1 VIGWNRD
8 ACVHMIRHQMP
19 FHNLALLLLRQRVED
34 RSQLPAYLAENY
46 FPSTFGNE
54 DDMVPAVP
62 LGVGLV
68 VAEAVHVIFIEL
80 HLIGKRRS
88 SPGRRSTSSRR
99 PDRSPRRS
107 FRSPWAG
114 RMRNSSRA
122 GDVAVNAGVSERR
135 IHMLIHNIQIPRAW
149 VASTKCFRA
158 PDLRSAHSARSGKA
172 GCNPNRNPPSRL

>member
-1 VIGWNRD
+1 
-8 ACVHMIRHQMP
+8 MIRHQMP

-80 HLIGKRRS
+80 HLIGS
-88 SPGRRSTSSRR
+88 GEVVLAEGLR
-99 PDRSPRRS
+99 PV
-107 FRSPWAG
+107 AG
-114 RMRNSSRA
+114 RT
-122 GDVAVNAGVSERR
+122 E
-135 IHMLIHNIQIPRAW
+135 
-149 VASTKCFRA
+149 A
-158 PDLRSAHSARSGKA
+158 PDVRSVHHGLA
-172 GCNPNRNPPSRL
+172 G